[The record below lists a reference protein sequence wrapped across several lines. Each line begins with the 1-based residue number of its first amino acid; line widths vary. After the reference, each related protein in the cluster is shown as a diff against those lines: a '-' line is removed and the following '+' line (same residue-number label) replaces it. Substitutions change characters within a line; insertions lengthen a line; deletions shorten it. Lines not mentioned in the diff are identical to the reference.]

1 MVMRKSSFI
10 ALLLLLLFCSG
21 CSDDSNW
28 SLQQTIKR
36 IAADY
41 PDQQSE
47 DFKQFSKQCS
57 ICHRPPMPDIH
68 TPQLWLSTVNRM
80 QRHRQNRG
88 MVMMT
93 DDQKRQVLAYLQG
106 HAQQDVQP

>member
-1 MVMRKSSFI
+1 
-10 ALLLLLLFCSG
+10 
-21 CSDDSNW
+21 
-28 SLQQTIKR
+28 
-36 IAADY
+36 
-41 PDQQSE
+41 
-47 DFKQFSKQCS
+47 
-57 ICHRPPMPDIH
+57 MPDIH

-88 MVMMT
+88 MGMMT